1 MLDSEV
7 EETKDAADK
16 EEVLT
21 VTFHRNTEE
30 APEVTLKYFAYD
42 DTYDSLEING
52 TERFLVK
59 AEDVD
64 ALVKQIKKRFDG
76 IESVIC
82 YRTQQRNII
91 CGILIYIIKY
101 FGARTNVF
109 W

>member
-1 MLDSEV
+1 MIRKLKKQ
-7 EETKDAADK
+7 KDAADK

-64 ALVKQIKKRFDG
+64 ALVKQIKKAF
-76 IESVIC
+76 
-82 YRTQQRNII
+82 
-91 CGILIYIIKY
+91 
-101 FGARTNVF
+101 
-109 W
+109 

>member
-1 MLDSEV
+1 METFKIEIQEFLSKIIEV
-7 EETKDAADK
+7 DAADK

-64 ALVKQIKKRFDG
+64 ALVKQIKKAF
-76 IESVIC
+76 
-82 YRTQQRNII
+82 
-91 CGILIYIIKY
+91 
-101 FGARTNVF
+101 
-109 W
+109 

>member
-1 MLDSEV
+1 MKRLIQFGKFLLLYSFLSEFIIAAVQLHGIMLDSEV
-7 EETKDAADK
+7 EETKDEADK

-64 ALVKQIKKRFDG
+64 ALVKQIKKAF
-76 IESVIC
+76 
-82 YRTQQRNII
+82 
-91 CGILIYIIKY
+91 
-101 FGARTNVF
+101 
-109 W
+109 